1 MKHLLFAAFVFLA
14 LCACS
19 SPTPE
24 EMASLAAKGYY
35 EHLLKGEYD
44 KFLEGKAGSDSLPE
58 AYRAQLLEGYKQF
71 VAQQNSLH
79 NGIHDIRIVNAR
91 RDTAG
96 RLEYLSYIGTETP
109 TVTARY
115 ADGEPRTFSAQKV
128 GGNDSYSTI
137 DVSPDRFKA
146 AGATLIG

>member
-1 MKHLLFAAFVFLA
+1 MKHLLFIVLVFLA

-58 AYRAQLLEGYKQF
+58 AYRRQLLAGYKQF
-71 VAQQNSLH
+71 LSQQNSLH
-79 NGIHDIRIVNAR
+79 NGINEIRVINVM
-91 RDTAG
+91 RDTILNYTNVFLMLCFGDSTNEQVSVPMIEHNG
-96 RLEYLSYIGTETP
+96 RW
-109 TVTARY
+109 RM
-115 ADGEPRTFSAQKV
+115 K
-128 GGNDSYSTI
+128 
-137 DVSPDRFKA
+137 
-146 AGATLIG
+146 

>member
-1 MKHLLFAAFVFLA
+1 MKHLLFIVLVFLA

-58 AYRAQLLEGYKQF
+58 AYREQLLAGYKQF
-71 VAQQNSLH
+71 MAQQNSQH
-79 NGIHDIRIVNAR
+79 NGINDIHVINAM
-91 RDTAG
+91 RDTILNYTNVFLMLCFG
-96 RLEYLSYIGTETP
+96 
-109 TVTARY
+109 
-115 ADGEPRTFSAQKV
+115 
-128 GGNDSYSTI
+128 DSTNEQ
-137 DVSPDRFKA
+137 VSVPMIEHNGSWRMK
-146 AGATLIG
+146 

>member
-1 MKHLLFAAFVFLA
+1 MKHLLFIVLVFLA

-58 AYRAQLLEGYKQF
+58 AYRRQLLAGYKQF
-71 VAQQNSLH
+71 QSQQNSLH
-79 NGIHDIRIVNAR
+79 NGINEIRVINAR
-91 RDTAG
+91 RDTILNYTNVFLMLCFGDSTNEQVSVPMIEHNG
-96 RLEYLSYIGTETP
+96 RW
-109 TVTARY
+109 RM
-115 ADGEPRTFSAQKV
+115 K
-128 GGNDSYSTI
+128 
-137 DVSPDRFKA
+137 
-146 AGATLIG
+146 

>member
-1 MKHLLFAAFVFLA
+1 MKHLLFIVLVFLA

-58 AYRAQLLEGYKQF
+58 AYRRQLLAGYKQF
-71 VAQQNSLH
+71 LSQQNSLH
-79 NGIHDIRIVNAR
+79 NGINEIRVINAR
-91 RDTAG
+91 RDTILNYTNVFLMLCFGDSTNEQISVPMIEHNG
-96 RLEYLSYIGTETP
+96 RW
-109 TVTARY
+109 RM
-115 ADGEPRTFSAQKV
+115 K
-128 GGNDSYSTI
+128 
-137 DVSPDRFKA
+137 
-146 AGATLIG
+146 

>member
-1 MKHLLFAAFVFLA
+1 MKHLLFIVLVFLA

-58 AYRAQLLEGYKQF
+58 AYRRQLLAGYKQF
-71 VAQQNSLH
+71 LSQQNSLH
-79 NGIHDIRIVNAR
+79 NGINEIRVINAR
-91 RDTAG
+91 RDTMLNYTNVFLMLCFGDSTNEQVSVPMIEHNG
-96 RLEYLSYIGTETP
+96 RW
-109 TVTARY
+109 RM
-115 ADGEPRTFSAQKV
+115 K
-128 GGNDSYSTI
+128 
-137 DVSPDRFKA
+137 
-146 AGATLIG
+146 

>member
-1 MKHLLFAAFVFLA
+1 MKHLLFIVLVFLA

-58 AYRAQLLEGYKQF
+58 AYRRQLLAGYKQF
-71 VAQQNSLH
+71 LSQQSSLH
-79 NGIHDIRIVNAR
+79 NGINEIRVINAM
-91 RDTAG
+91 RDTILNYTNVFLMLCFG
-96 RLEYLSYIGTETP
+96 
-109 TVTARY
+109 
-115 ADGEPRTFSAQKV
+115 
-128 GGNDSYSTI
+128 DSTNEQ
-137 DVSPDRFKA
+137 VSVPMIEHNGSWRMK
-146 AGATLIG
+146 

>member
-1 MKHLLFAAFVFLA
+1 MKHLLFVILAFLA

-58 AYRAQLLEGYKQF
+58 AYREQLLAGYKQF
-71 VAQQNSLH
+71 MSQQKSLH
-79 NGIHDIRIVNAR
+79 NGINEIRVINAR
-91 RDTAG
+91 RDSILNYTNVFLMLCFG
-96 RLEYLSYIGTETP
+96 
-109 TVTARY
+109 
-115 ADGEPRTFSAQKV
+115 
-128 GGNDSYSTI
+128 DSTNEQ
-137 DVSPDRFKA
+137 VSVPMIEHNGSWKMR
-146 AGATLIG
+146 

>member
-1 MKHLLFAAFVFLA
+1 MKHLLFIVLVFLA

-58 AYRAQLLEGYKQF
+58 AYREQLIAGYKQF
-71 VAQQNSLH
+71 LSQQNNLH
-79 NGIHDIRIVNAR
+79 NGINEIRVINAK
-91 RDTAG
+91 RDTILNYTNVFLMLCFG
-96 RLEYLSYIGTETP
+96 DSTNEQVSVPMIEYNGSW
-109 TVTARY
+109 RM
-115 ADGEPRTFSAQKV
+115 R
-128 GGNDSYSTI
+128 
-137 DVSPDRFKA
+137 
-146 AGATLIG
+146 

>member
-1 MKHLLFAAFVFLA
+1 MKHLLFIVLVFLA

-58 AYRAQLLEGYKQF
+58 AFRRQLLAGYKQF
-71 VAQQNSLH
+71 LSQQNSLH
-79 NGIHDIRIVNAR
+79 NGINEIRVINAM
-91 RDTAG
+91 RDTILNYTNVFLMLCFGDSTNEQVSVPMIDHNG
-96 RLEYLSYIGTETP
+96 RW
-109 TVTARY
+109 RM
-115 ADGEPRTFSAQKV
+115 K
-128 GGNDSYSTI
+128 
-137 DVSPDRFKA
+137 
-146 AGATLIG
+146 

>member
-1 MKHLLFAAFVFLA
+1 MKHLLFIVLVFLA

-58 AYRAQLLEGYKQF
+58 AYRRQLLAGYKQF
-71 VAQQNSLH
+71 LSQQNSLH
-79 NGIHDIRIVNAR
+79 NGINEIRVINAW
-91 RDTAG
+91 RDTILNYTNVFLMLCFGDSTNEQVSVPMIEHNG
-96 RLEYLSYIGTETP
+96 RW
-109 TVTARY
+109 RM
-115 ADGEPRTFSAQKV
+115 K
-128 GGNDSYSTI
+128 
-137 DVSPDRFKA
+137 
-146 AGATLIG
+146 

>member
-58 AYRAQLLEGYKQF
+58 AYRAQLLAGYKQF

-91 RDTAG
+91 RDTLLNYTNVFLMLCFG
-96 RLEYLSYIGTETP
+96 
-109 TVTARY
+109 
-115 ADGEPRTFSAQKV
+115 
-128 GGNDSYSTI
+128 DSTNEQ
-137 DVSPDRFKA
+137 VSVPMIEHNGSWRMR
-146 AGATLIG
+146 

>member
-1 MKHLLFAAFVFLA
+1 MKHLLFIVLVFLA

-58 AYRAQLLEGYKQF
+58 AYRRQLLAGYKQF
-71 VAQQNSLH
+71 LSQQNSLH
-79 NGIHDIRIVNAR
+79 NGINEIRVINAM
-91 RDTAG
+91 RDTILNYTNVFLMLCFGDSTNEQVSVPVIEHNG
-96 RLEYLSYIGTETP
+96 RW
-109 TVTARY
+109 RM
-115 ADGEPRTFSAQKV
+115 K
-128 GGNDSYSTI
+128 
-137 DVSPDRFKA
+137 
-146 AGATLIG
+146 